1 MTKVERALEASFA
14 TSAVYGIFKVENYE
28 KECTVRN
35 EDCTAEIISP
45 IDEIHSVIK
54 DNDGNLIG
62 NNYFDKKNRIEVIK
76 LAIGFIYS
84 INQAT
89 GDVLDSAGKL
99 LVKIT
104 DGVQDTKLLQD
115 NNGTT
120 IRKIKADGK
129 IFDENNNEIGYFVV

>member
-35 EDCTAEIISP
+35 EDGTAEIISP

-62 NNYFDKKNRIEVIK
+62 N
-76 LAIGFIYS
+76 IYS

-99 LVKIT
+99 LGKIT

-120 IRKIKADGK
+120 IRKIKANGK
-129 IFDENNNEIGYFVV
+129 IFDENNNEIGDVVV